1 MSKKN
6 RSFLSLIPAFLLVSV
21 IAVVQAQTA
30 GTPAQQAPGAAQ
42 PARGATQQPPRAAQ
56 VRSPELHPNR
66 TVTFRVAAPK
76 AAEVVLTGEF
86 ANGPQKMQKDE
97 QGVWTLTLGPVE
109 PDLYEYEISIDGVT
123 SIDPRNPLVKYNRAP
138 AVVSSLLDV
147 PAAEP
152 RFFDTKPV
160 PHGRVDIRFYDSKA
174 TRSVRRVRIYT
185 PPNYEKLSA
194 RLPVLYLLHG
204 GEGDDTVWTEFGRAN
219 AVIDNLLA
227 EKKAPPMVIVTP
239 DGYAYGWNSGVAA
252 DKQQADFLKDLKD
265 DLIPFVQANY
275 RVSPNREQRALAG
288 LSRGGAQTLNIGP
301 KHLDLFSR
309 LGVFSAGGNTNAETS
324 DFTAKNASTLNSKLK
339 LLWVGMGTEDASF
352 ANANRF
358 SEFLKTN
365 GVKHTYRTIS
375 GAHTWIVWRKFLNEL
390 APLLWQ

>member
-1 MSKKN
+1 MKKYVVV
-6 RSFLSLIPAFLLVSV
+6 LLCSGWLATLV
-21 IAVVQAQTA
+21 AAQQSGT
-30 GTPAQQAPGAAQ
+30 GTPQAPGAAP
-42 PARGATQQPPRAAQ
+42 PARGPTQQPARAAQ
-56 VRSPELHPNR
+56 VRSPEIHPDR

-86 ANGPQKMQKDE
+86 ANGPQKMQKDA
-97 QGVWTLTLGPVE
+97 QGVWTLTVGPVD

-138 AVVSSLLDV
+138 GVVSSLLDV
-147 PAAEP
+147 RAAGP
-152 RFFDTKPV
+152 RFFDIKSV
-160 PHGRVDIRFYDSKA
+160 PHGKVDVRFYDSKA
-174 TRSVRRVRIYT
+174 TQSVRRVRIYT
-185 PPNYEKLSA
+185 PPNYEKLSS

-219 AVIDNLLA
+219 TIIDNLLA
-227 EKKAPPMVIVTP
+227 EKKALPMVVVMP
-239 DGYAYGWNSGVAA
+239 DGYAYGWDSGVAA
-252 DKQQADFLKDLKD
+252 DKQQVDFLTDLKE

-288 LSRGGAQTLNIGP
+288 LSRGGGQTLSIGP

-309 LGVFSAGGNTNAETS
+309 LGVFSAGGNTNPETS

-339 LLWVGMGTEDASF
+339 LFWIGMGTEDASF